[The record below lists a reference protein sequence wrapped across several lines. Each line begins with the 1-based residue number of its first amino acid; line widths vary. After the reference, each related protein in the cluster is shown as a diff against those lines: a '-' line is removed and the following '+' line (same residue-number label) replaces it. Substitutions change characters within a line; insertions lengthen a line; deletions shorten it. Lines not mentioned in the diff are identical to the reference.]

1 MLTVFGLPVEDLVVG
16 DGDLPRDPVQ
26 LEAGGHLLVPAHPG
40 VDHGAAVTVSGQHL
54 HTRGRVR
61 ELVISRNTSSMT
73 LSIDSLLTNLFYN
86 CHNVTHAIAP
96 SMRLTHT
103 SSTSQDT
110 NIIELNQGHY

>member
-1 MLTVFGLPVEDLVVG
+1 MLTVFGLPVEDVVVG

-40 VDHGAAVTVSGQHL
+40 VDHGAAVTVTGQHL
-54 HTRGRVR
+54 HTRGVSDQQ
-61 ELVISRNTSSMT
+61 EYVLNDIV
-73 LSIDSLLTNLFYN
+73 IDSLMTNLFYN

-110 NIIELNQGHY
+110 NIIELNQGHH